1 MMLVV
6 KVPIA
11 FPESRPPRPPLLR
24 LRCEYCIAATII
36 RFIIETET
44 PRCLPRDEKGVVNDA
59 STLKLPPKTSAV
71 PLLLPLL
78 LLFAATKQAEERA
91 DEEKAIQF
99 VSVTA
104 ERRKKMCVFCVCVM
118 CDQTFSLSL
127 DVLSRALTERA
138 VSRVCAVVVERENKK

>member
-1 MMLVV
+1 MLVV

-11 FPESRPPRPPLLR
+11 FPESRPPLLR